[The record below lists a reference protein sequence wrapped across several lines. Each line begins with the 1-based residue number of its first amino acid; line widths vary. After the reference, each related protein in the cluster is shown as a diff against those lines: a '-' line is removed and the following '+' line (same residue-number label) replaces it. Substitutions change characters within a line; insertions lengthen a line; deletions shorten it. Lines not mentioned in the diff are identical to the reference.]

1 MAFQIPEFLQRNWH
15 KYCFVN
21 SIASVTF
28 ERNLAMPILKI
39 LFFPVVLS
47 LLVAPV
53 SAQNAVSPNIE
64 EYEDVGQGLGMVW
77 HYHGQDG
84 APVLE
89 FGVKE
94 TNHRLDSLWEFT
106 CANFAIGSGR
116 ISNTIFASPPEADEN
131 DEFGFSIRVDDG
143 NSIGLIGR
151 KDPFQI
157 QGNQSYFPQFQ
168 ISDKHKLW
176 DALRGG
182 ERAFVNLNGN
192 KFSIHLK
199 GSADAIDA
207 FFRECRKN
215 TDQ

>member
-1 MAFQIPEFLQRNWH
+1 M
-15 KYCFVN
+15 
-21 SIASVTF
+21 T
-28 ERNLAMPILKI
+28 ILKT
-39 LFFPVVLS
+39 LFFSVFLS
-47 LLVAPV
+47 SLAAPV
-53 SAQNAVSPNIE
+53 SAQIAVSPNIK

-77 HYHGQDG
+77 HYQGKDG

-94 TNHRLDSLWEFT
+94 TNHRLDSLWELT
-106 CANFAIGSGR
+106 CANFANGSGT
-116 ISNTIFASPPEADEN
+116 ISNTIFANPPEADEN
-131 DEFGFSIRVDDG
+131 DEFGFSVRVDDG

-151 KDPFQI
+151 KAPFQI
-157 QGNQSYFPQFQ
+157 QGTKSYFPQFQ

-199 GSADAIDA
+199 GSADAIGS
-207 FFRECRKN
+207 FFSECRKN
-215 TDQ
+215 TSQ